1 MGTQFFEERTVP
13 RSEFLTSAFLNPLF
27 QCAIKTG
34 GSAHRIGTRTRSPIQ
49 HQAMRGVLSL
59 CPGAAGVETIDFGG
73 ASLDINYTDIEGSYP
88 RWAY

>member
-13 RSEFLTSAFLNPLF
+13 RSEYLTSALLNPLF

-34 GSAHRIGTRTRSPIQ
+34 GLAHRTGIRTRSPIQ
-49 HQAMRGVLSL
+49 HQATRGVQPLS
-59 CPGAAGVETIDFGG
+59 PGAAGVEATDFGG
-73 ASLDINYTDIEGSYP
+73 ASLDINYTDIGGSYP